1 MRRTVFRI
9 GLNTPTVIKSRFKG
23 RSVVEV
29 NQPTSRS
36 YGRLTHVPFDDNK
49 VQERRA
55 ITDRCPLQK
64 FEPRFITSCTP
75 VPPAR
80 HPTLSEMSCTTL
92 IPVHPGGPMSMKF
105 GLVIREWGRARN
117 PLIIQ
122 GVQRELQRPQLMYAP
137 LSINQFAPKTIEGGP
152 PCCYTKKEKSSLKD
166 RSARPTQIL

>member
-9 GLNTPTVIKSRFKG
+9 GLNIPPVIKSRFKG
-23 RSVVEV
+23 RSFVEV
-29 NQPTSRS
+29 NQPTSRY

-55 ITDRCPLQK
+55 ITIRCPLQK
-64 FEPRFITSCTP
+64 LEPRFITSCTP

-80 HPTLSEMSCTTL
+80 HPTLSEISCTTL
-92 IPVHPGGPMSMKF
+92 IPVHPGGPMSRKF
-105 GLVIREWGRARN
+105 GLVIRGEGAQKN

-137 LSINQFAPKTIEGGP
+137 LSFNQFAPKTIEGGP
-152 PCCYTKKEKSSLKD
+152 PCCYTKKKKCNLKD
-166 RSARPTQIL
+166 RSARPSQIL